1 MLGPSSSPRYGECGR
16 LEFLGSG
23 EKKQFSTFTRL
34 RLRSGSP
41 SPTGHSRQVPSVA
54 WLHPPHGRMR
64 TRSECEARALREGQ
78 SRRDER
84 RGPSRPTPRPPTRP
98 CHAGEQMT
106 LSSKRLVSSTCSH
119 EPPETQEDHA
129 CRALCSQA
137 RASGSPTPHAV
148 ARCPGCLAHAD
159 PHPPSTPA
167 GPGGHSACLPPSQT
181 RLTWRLTLSTARLGP
196 PGLLRRPASTCRSR
210 PSVSVWLT

>member
-106 LSSKRLVSSTCSH
+106 LSSKRIVSSTCSH

-129 CRALCSQA
+129 CRTLCSQA

-148 ARCPGCLAHAD
+148 ARCPGC
-159 PHPPSTPA
+159 PHWP
-167 GPGGHSACLPPSQT
+167 
-181 RLTWRLTLSTARLGP
+181 TLIRT
-196 PGLLRRPASTCRSR
+196 RRPHLPARAATPR
-210 PSVSVWLT
+210 VSLLPRRV

>member
-64 TRSECEARALREGQ
+64 TRSECEARAHREGQ

-106 LSSKRLVSSTCSH
+106 LSSKRIVSSTCSH

-129 CRALCSQA
+129 GR
-137 RASGSPTPHAV
+137 T
-148 ARCPGCLAHAD
+148 PGCLAHAD